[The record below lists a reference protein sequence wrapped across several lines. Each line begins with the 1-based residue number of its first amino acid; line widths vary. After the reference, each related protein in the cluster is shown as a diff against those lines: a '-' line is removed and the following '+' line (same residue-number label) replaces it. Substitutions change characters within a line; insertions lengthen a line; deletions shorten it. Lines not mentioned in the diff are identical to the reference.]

1 MTGYSGDRSSSSLQT
16 RNMPEKEENP
26 ETISNPL
33 LMTAVDFSAWLCVR
47 GIDSVGTPPRS
58 PISRANLLFELAS
71 VGKVSHSEI
80 GDFLDE
86 IGLMMPIREN

>member
-1 MTGYSGDRSSSSLQT
+1 MTWYSGDRYSSSLQT
-16 RNMPEKEENP
+16 RNMPEEEENP

-33 LMTAVDFSAWLCVR
+33 LMTAVDFSAWLYVR

-58 PISRANLLFELAS
+58 LISRANLLFELAS
-71 VGKVSHSEI
+71 AGKVSHSEI
-80 GDFLDE
+80 GDFLED

>member
-1 MTGYSGDRSSSSLQT
+1 MTGYSGDRSSSGQRK
-16 RNMPEKEENP
+16 RNMPEEEDP
-26 ETISNPL
+26 EIISNPL
-33 LMTAVDFSAWLCVR
+33 LMTAVDFSAWLYVR

-71 VGKVSHSEI
+71 AGKVSHSEI
-80 GDFLDE
+80 GDFLEE

>member
-1 MTGYSGDRSSSSLQT
+1 MTGYSGDRCSSGQQM
-16 RNMPEKEENP
+16 RNMPEEEENP

-33 LMTAVDFSAWLCVR
+33 LMTAVDFSAWLYVR

-71 VGKVSHSEI
+71 AGKVSHSEI
-80 GDFLDE
+80 GDFLED

>member
-16 RNMPEKEENP
+16 RDMPEEEDP
-26 ETISNPL
+26 EIISNPL
-33 LMTAVDFSAWLCVR
+33 LMTAVDFSAWLYVR

-58 PISRANLLFELAS
+58 PIIRANLLFELAS

-80 GDFLDE
+80 GDFLED

>member
-1 MTGYSGDRSSSSLQT
+1 MTGYSGDRSSSGLQK
-16 RNMPEKEENP
+16 RNMPEEEENP
-26 ETISNPL
+26 EIISNPL
-33 LMTAVDFSAWLCVR
+33 LMTGVDFSGWLYAR

-80 GDFLDE
+80 GDFLED
-86 IGLMMPIREN
+86 IGLMMPINEN